1 MMDLENENTTE
12 KETLRLQEFAYQK
25 HKLSVKRLTGIFIL
39 VDAFLLVLV
48 VLELIKYI
56 QNF

>member
-1 MMDLENENTTE
+1 MDLENENTTE
-12 KETLRLQEFAYQK
+12 NETLRLQEFAYQK

-39 VDAFLLVLV
+39 VDVFLLVLV

>member
-1 MMDLENENTTE
+1 MNLENENTTE
-12 KETLRLQEFAYQK
+12 KETFRLQEFAYQK
-25 HKLSVKRLTGIFIL
+25 RKLSVKRLTGIFII
-39 VDAFLLVLV
+39 VDICLLVFV

>member
-1 MMDLENENTTE
+1 MNLENENTTE
-12 KETLRLQEFAYQK
+12 KETFRLQEFAYQK
-25 HKLSVKRLTGIFIL
+25 RKLSVKRLTGIFII
-39 VDAFLLVLV
+39 VDVCLLVLV